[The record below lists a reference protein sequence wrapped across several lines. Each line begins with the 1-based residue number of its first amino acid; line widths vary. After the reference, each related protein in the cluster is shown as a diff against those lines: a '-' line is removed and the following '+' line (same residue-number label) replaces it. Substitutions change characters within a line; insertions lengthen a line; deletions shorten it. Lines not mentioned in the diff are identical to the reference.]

1 MYTKLRAM
9 LCRQYA
15 GFSGPCHT
23 FRDESSR
30 CIVEFSQPFCICSA
44 PAAASRLD
52 DEDNE
57 NEQVVIVHSLSS
69 QPNTRTSRVR
79 FITTVDDIRV
89 SLTLMVT
96 ACRSGLNSLQQATAT
111 WAFSAAHKRPQRFVG
126 LVQAPTHAVSFVTSS
141 LFEAYAADRL
151 QFAARRH
158 AEWTTGSKLGWTPRV
173 VSGTTAAAIKE
184 LESKVPTRSQRHDEK
199 HVTGYVT
206 KKRAKMYR
214 LQRKTNIH
222 PRYLDYEQTPA
233 YSSKRQENLAR
244 RQALESNQHGVV

>member
-1 MYTKLRAM
+1 
-9 LCRQYA
+9 
-15 GFSGPCHT
+15 
-23 FRDESSR
+23 
-30 CIVEFSQPFCICSA
+30 SA